1 MSKLITLSEAIS
13 RFVPDG
19 GSVALGLALEGLI
32 PFAAG
37 HEIIRQGVRDLTLIG
52 PISDILFDQM
62 IGAGCVRKVIAA
74 WVGNVITGSGYNF
87 RRAVEEEQIE
97 VEDHSN
103 LSVTMALLA
112 GSLGIP
118 FMPLLSAL
126 GTDLFQTNPA
136 FKEMSCPYTGQK
148 LATVAALNPD
158 VAIVHV
164 QRADEEGN
172 AHLWG
177 STGISKVAA
186 QAARHVILV
195 AEEIVGRE
203 VIASDPNRTFCP
215 GFRVSGVVHEPW
227 GAHPSPVPGYYRR
240 AHQHFT
246 DYSAQTKKA
255 EGFQQWL
262 ERWVLGVADRREY
275 CRRLLEEKGMD
286 PLRLTVHAPSTP
298 VDYGY

>member
-19 GSVALGLALEGLI
+19 SSVALGLALEGLI

-52 PISDILFDQM
+52 PISDILFEQI

-87 RRAVEEEQIE
+87 RRAVEEGQIE
-97 VEDHSN
+97 VQDHSN

-118 FMPLLSAL
+118 FMPLRSAL

-136 FKEMSCPYTGQK
+136 FKEMTCPYTEQK

-158 VAIVHV
+158 VTIVHI

-186 QAARHVILV
+186 QAARHVIVV

-203 VIASDPNRTFCP
+203 VIASDPNRTLFP
-215 GFRVSGVVHEPW
+215 GFRVSAVVHEPW

-240 AHQHFT
+240 DHQRFV
-246 DYSAQTKKA
+246 DYSAQTKTA
-255 EGFQQWL
+255 DGFRRWL
-262 ERWVLGVADRREY
+262 ERWVLGVADRGEY
-275 CRRLLEEKGMD
+275 CRRLLGEEGMD
-286 PLRLTVHAPSTP
+286 WLRLTVHAPSTP

>member
-13 RFVPDG
+13 RLVPDG
-19 GSVALGLALEGLI
+19 SSVALGLALEGLI

-52 PISDILFDQM
+52 PISDILFDQI
-62 IGAGCVRKVIAA
+62 IGAGCVRKVVAA

-87 RRAVEEEQIE
+87 RQAVEGGRIK

-118 FMPLLSAL
+118 FMPLRSAL

-136 FKEMSCPYTGQK
+136 FKEMTCPYTGQK

-158 VAIVHV
+158 VSIIHV

-177 STGISKVAA
+177 SMGISKVAA
-186 QAARHVILV
+186 QAARHVIVV

-203 VIASDPNRTFCP
+203 VIASDPNRTVFP
-215 GFRVSGVVHEPW
+215 GFRVSAVVHEPW

-240 AHQHFT
+240 DHQHFT
-246 DYSAQTKKA
+246 DYSAQTKTV

-262 ERWVLGVADRREY
+262 ERWVLGVADRGEY
-275 CRRLLEEKGMD
+275 RKLLGEEGMD
-286 PLRLTVHAPSTP
+286 KLKLGVHAYSTP
-298 VDYGY
+298 ADYGY

>member
-1 MSKLITLSEAIS
+1 VSKLITLSEAIS

-19 GSVALGLALEGLI
+19 SSVALGLALEGLI

-37 HEIIRQGVRDLTLIG
+37 HEIIRQGLRDLTLIG
-52 PISDILFDQM
+52 PISDILFDQI

-87 RRAVEEEQIE
+87 RRAVEEGQIE

-103 LSVTMALLA
+103 LSVTMAMLA

-118 FMPLLSAL
+118 FMPLRSAL

-136 FKEMSCPYTGQK
+136 FKEMTCPYSGQK

-164 QRADEEGN
+164 QRADEKGN

-186 QAARHVILV
+186 QAARHVIVV

-215 GFRVSGVVHEPW
+215 GFRVSAVVHEPW

-240 AHQHFT
+240 DHQRFV
-246 DYSAQTKKA
+246 DYSAQTKTM
-255 EGFQQWL
+255 EGFRQWL
-262 ERWVLGVADRREY
+262 ERWVLGVADRGEY
-275 CRRLLEEKGMD
+275 CRQLLGEEGMD
-286 PLRLTVHAPSTP
+286 RLRLTVHAPSMP

>member
-1 MSKLITLSEAIS
+1 MSKLIPLSEAIS

-19 GSVALGLALEGLI
+19 SSVALGLALEGLI

-37 HEIIRQGVRDLTLIG
+37 HEIIRQGMHDLTLIG
-52 PISDILFDQM
+52 PISDILFDQI
-62 IGAGCVRKVIAA
+62 IGAGGVRKVIAA

-87 RRAVEEEQIE
+87 RRAVEGGQIE

-103 LSVTMALLA
+103 LSVSMALLA
-112 GSLGIP
+112 SSLGIP
-118 FMPLLSAL
+118 FMPLRSAL

-136 FKEMSCPYTGQK
+136 FKEMTCPYTEQK
-148 LATVAALNPD
+148 LSTVAALKPD

-177 STGISKVAA
+177 STGMGSTGISKVAA
-186 QAARHVILV
+186 QAARHVIVV
-195 AEEIVGRE
+195 AEEIVGPE
-203 VIASDPNRTFCP
+203 VIASDPNRTLFP
-215 GFRVSGVVHEPW
+215 GFRVSAVVREPW

-240 AHQHFT
+240 
-246 DYSAQTKKA
+246 
-255 EGFQQWL
+255 QQWL
-262 ERWVLGVADRREY
+262 ERWVLSVADRGEY
-275 CRRLLEEKGMD
+275 CRQLLGEEGMD
-286 PLRLTVHAPSTP
+286 RLRLTVHAPSEP

>member
-1 MSKLITLSEAIS
+1 
-13 RFVPDG
+13 
-19 GSVALGLALEGLI
+19 
-32 PFAAG
+32 
-37 HEIIRQGVRDLTLIG
+37 
-52 PISDILFDQM
+52 
-62 IGAGCVRKVIAA
+62 VRKVIVA

-118 FMPLLSAL
+118 FMPLRSAL
-126 GTDLFQTNPA
+126 GTDLFQTNSA
-136 FKEMSCPYTGQK
+136 FKEMACPYTGQK

-177 STGISKVAA
+177 STGISKVAV

-215 GFRVSGVVHEPW
+215 GFRVSAVVHEPW

-240 AHQHFT
+240 DHQRFI
-246 DYSAQTKKA
+246 DYSAQTQKA

-262 ERWVLGVADRREY
+262 ERWVLGVADRGEY
-275 CRRLLEEKGMD
+275 CRRLLGEEGMD
-286 PLRLTVHAPSTP
+286 RLRLTVHAPSTP

>member
-1 MSKLITLSEAIS
+1 MSKLITMPNAIS

-19 GSVALGLALEGLI
+19 SSVALGLALEGLI

-37 HEIIRQGVRDLTLIG
+37 HEIIRQEVRDLTLIG
-52 PISDILFDQM
+52 PISDILFDQI
-62 IGAGCVRKVIAA
+62 IGGGCVRKVIAA

-87 RRAVEEEQIE
+87 RRAVEEGQIE

-118 FMPLLSAL
+118 FMPLRSVL

-136 FKEMSCPYTGQK
+136 FKEMTCPYTSQK

-186 QAARHVILV
+186 QAAHHVIVV
-195 AEEIVGRE
+195 AEEIVGSE
-203 VIASDPNRTFCP
+203 VIASDPNRTFYP
-215 GFRVSGVVHEPW
+215 GFRVSAVVHEPW

-240 AHQHFT
+240 DHQCFV
-246 DYSAQTKKA
+246 DYSAQTKTR
-255 EGFQQWL
+255 EGSQQWL
-262 ERWVLGVADRREY
+262 DRWVLGVADRDEY
-275 CRRLLEEKGMD
+275 CRQLLGKEGMD
-286 PLRLTVHAPSTP
+286 RLRLTVHAPSMP

>member
-1 MSKLITLSEAIS
+1 MSKLIPLSEAIS
-13 RFVPDG
+13 RCVPDG
-19 GSVALGLALEGLI
+19 SSVALGLALEGLI

-62 IGAGCVRKVIAA
+62 IGAGCVRKVIVA

-87 RRAVEEEQIE
+87 RRAVEEGQIE

-118 FMPLLSAL
+118 FVPLRSAL

-164 QRADEEGN
+164 
-172 AHLWG
+172 
-177 STGISKVAA
+177 
-186 QAARHVILV
+186 
-195 AEEIVGRE
+195 
-203 VIASDPNRTFCP
+203 
-215 GFRVSGVVHEPW
+215 
-227 GAHPSPVPGYYRR
+227 
-240 AHQHFT
+240 
-246 DYSAQTKKA
+246 
-255 EGFQQWL
+255 
-262 ERWVLGVADRREY
+262 
-275 CRRLLEEKGMD
+275 
-286 PLRLTVHAPSTP
+286 
-298 VDYGY
+298 